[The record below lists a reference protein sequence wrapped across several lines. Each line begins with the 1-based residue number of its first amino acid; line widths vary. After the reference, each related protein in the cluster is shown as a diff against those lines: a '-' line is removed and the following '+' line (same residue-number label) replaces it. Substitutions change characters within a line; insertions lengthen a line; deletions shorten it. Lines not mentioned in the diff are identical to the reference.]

1 MTVSFS
7 AGRMIT
13 LLMVTLGLTACT
25 NYDPVPVEDCKK
37 VVKHAMKVLK
47 NFDPKRSDLMK
58 NCKGATDAQRGC
70 VMASK
75 KAGKLAQCM

>member
-1 MTVSFS
+1 MKYAIST
-7 AGRMIT
+7 GRVIA
-13 LLMVTLGLTACT
+13 LSIAILIVPACT
-25 NYDPVPVEDCKK
+25 KHDPVPVSDCGK

-58 NCKGATDAQRGC
+58 NCKQATDTQRGC

>member
-1 MTVSFS
+1 MTAPFS
-7 AGRMIT
+7 TSRMIA
-13 LLMVTLGLTACT
+13 LLMVTFSLSACT
-25 NYDPVPVEDCKK
+25 SYDPVPVEDCKK

-58 NCKGATDAQRGC
+58 SCKGATDSQRGC